1 MRRRGKVALRPISF
15 RLWTVVIRYHY
26 RLMHTVFYRG
36 GARILPLAIAALLPS
51 CKSVQV
57 PSVPGLTPYRITIQ
71 QGNFISQEMVSQLK
85 PGMTKEQVRFV
96 LGTPLVNDIFN
107 ADRWDYVF
115 FKEYPNG
122 KREQRNLSVVF
133 QDNRLARVLGD
144 LLPAEGAAAPQATG
158 FEPIVKPDASAK
170 PADAAPA
177 SVAKPAADAAK
188 PEVPVQNWSAAG
200 DAPEPKPAEA
210 PAPAPNT
217 EEKKAA
223 DGDSEKGFF
232 GRWLEKIGL

>member
-1 MRRRGKVALRPISF
+1 
-15 RLWTVVIRYHY
+15 
-26 RLMHTVFYRG
+26 MHTVFYRG

-177 SVAKPAADAAK
+177 SVAKPAAEAAKPATEAPKPAADAAK